1 MKRIGAFS
9 LVIFIFVL
17 SVFSVIPVYADGDK
31 TVLPC
36 NLKQTMAFSSSDAQ
50 AYVAAHK
57 DIYSQDGYLL
67 FAYTPA
73 ASYNWNLC
81 KDGKMTTI
89 HMSDKQVANYIMTDK
104 PFMSM

>member
-36 NLKQTMAFSSSDAQ
+36 NLKQTMAFLLVMLKLMLQLIRIFILKTATFFLLTLLQ
-50 AYVAAHK
+50 LLIIG
-57 DIYSQDGYLL
+57 IY
-67 FAYTPA
+67 A
-73 ASYNWNLC
+73 
-81 KDGKMTTI
+81 KMA
-89 HMSDKQVANYIMTDK
+89 K
-104 PFMSM
+104 

>member
-9 LVIFIFVL
+9 LAIFIFVL

-67 FAYTPA
+67 LLTLLQLLIIGIYV
-73 ASYNWNLC
+73 
-81 KDGKMTTI
+81 KM
-89 HMSDKQVANYIMTDK
+89 VN
-104 PFMSM
+104 